1 MKKCPSYL
9 LTRAID
15 DETFPELL
23 KYFTMDITDV
33 EEYPP
38 EVIKLGDKIFGTLG
52 NFSIITGKPKC
63 GKTFNVSA
71 IAAAAIPTLSV

>member
-23 KYFTMDITDV
+23 KYFTMDITPSSLESPSV
-33 EEYPP
+33 AR
-38 EVIKLGDKIFGTLG
+38 LLM
-52 NFSIITGKPKC
+52 C
-63 GKTFNVSA
+63 LLLLQQLSA
-71 IAAAAIPTLSV
+71 ARPY